1 MGDGP
6 ANQAM
11 DDQAECL
18 HLNILSSQD
27 DAFTAHLNSLHGL
40 LEAEWLLTM
49 NNYLDMGKLPDK
61 KDMATM
67 IQSTAPAFH
76 LYDELLQEG

>member
-1 MGDGP
+1 
-6 ANQAM
+6 
-11 DDQAECL
+11 
-18 HLNILSSQD
+18 
-27 DAFTAHLNSLHGL
+27 
-40 LEAEWLLTM
+40 M

-76 LYDELLQEG
+76 LYDELL